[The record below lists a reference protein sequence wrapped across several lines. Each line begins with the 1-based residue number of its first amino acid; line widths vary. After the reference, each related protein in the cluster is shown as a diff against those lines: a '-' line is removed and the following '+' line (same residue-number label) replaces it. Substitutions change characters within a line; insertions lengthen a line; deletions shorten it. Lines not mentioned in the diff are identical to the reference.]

1 MLSTV
6 ISSVKYLSD
15 ENTQKNTKDMVVKH
29 DLVYLGVPEIFDHA
43 TEVNIINNDLDSK
56 SSERKRDADESRKRI
71 NGYYKIKGI
80 KRIIKIIKND
90 DCGRR

>member
-6 ISSVKYLSD
+6 ISSVKYLSN
-15 ENTQKNTKDMVVKH
+15 ENTRKNTKDMVVKH

-43 TEVNIINNDLDSK
+43 TEVNIIKYDLDSK

-71 NGYYKIKGI
+71 NEYYKIKGI

-90 DCGRR
+90 GCGRR